1 MAQLNEITVYLD
13 ELLAVDSVPGD
24 ASNNGLQVEA
34 ADKVNSAIFGVDACQ
49 ALFDAAVAKKV
60 DFIFVHHGLSWG
72 GEPRRFTGITGTR
85 LGTLF
90 AEGINLYAAH
100 LPLDAHPKIGHN
112 ALLADMVG
120 LRKRYQ
126 FAEYS
131 GCNIAC
137 GGVLPKSCLPDEL
150 AKVFEGNLDCKAK
163 IFGNCD
169 KSVNKIG
176 IISGGGGMDGL
187 MACIEDDVDC
197 FVTGEMTH
205 TMYHIV
211 KESGMTVIQ
220 LGHYCSETPGVKAV
234 MNKLNK
240 KFGIACEFV
249 DIPTG
254 L

>member
-1 MAQLNEITVYLD
+1 MIQLSEITAYLD
-13 ELLAVDSVPGD
+13 ELLAVNSVPGD
-24 ASNNGLQVEA
+24 VSNNGLQVEA
-34 ADKVNSAIFGVDACQ
+34 ASEVSSAVFGVDACQ
-49 ALFDAAVAKKV
+49 ALFDAAVAKNA
-60 DFIFVHHGLSWG
+60 DLIFVHHGLSWG

-100 LPLDAHPKIGHN
+100 LPLDAHPEIGHN
-112 ALLADMVG
+112 VLLADMIG
-120 LRKRYQ
+120 LRQRYQ

-137 GGVLPKSCLPDEL
+137 GGALAKSCLPNEL
-150 AKVFEGNLDCKAK
+150 AKIFENNLGCKAK
-163 IFGNCD
+163 IFGSRD
-169 KSVNKIG
+169 KLTTKVG

-187 MACIEDDVDC
+187 QACIEQNIDC

-211 KESGMTVIQ
+211 KESGITVIQ
-220 LGHYCSETPGVKAV
+220 LGHYRSETPGVKAV
-234 MNKLNK
+234 MERLNK

>member
-1 MAQLNEITVYLD
+1 MIQLSEITAYLD
-13 ELLAVDSVPGD
+13 ELLSVDSVPGD

-34 ADKVNSAIFGVDACQ
+34 GSEVGSAIFGVDACQ
-49 ALFDAAVAKKV
+49 ALFDVAVARNA

-72 GEPRRFTGITGTR
+72 GEPRRFTGIAGIR

-100 LPLDAHPKIGHN
+100 LPLDAHPEIGHN
-112 ALLADMVG
+112 ALLADMAG
-120 LRKRYQ
+120 LRQRYQ
-126 FAEYS
+126 FAEYD

-137 GGVLPKSCLPDEL
+137 GGVLPKSCQPNEL
-150 AKVFEGNLDCKAK
+150 AKVFEKNLGCQAK
-163 IFGNCD
+163 IFGNRD
-169 KSVNKIG
+169 KLAEKIG

-187 MACIEDDVDC
+187 TACIENDIDC

-211 KESGMTVIQ
+211 KESGITVIQ
-220 LGHYCSETPGVKAV
+220 LGHYRSETPGVKAV
-234 MNKLNK
+234 MDKLNK
-240 KFGIACEFV
+240 KFGVTCEFV